1 MLTAAGAGLT
11 GSLAVATGCD
21 WWDRPPPPPPPD
33 PLEPLL
39 SATRALRARYR
50 HTIAVHPDV
59 AERLQPLL
67 QTHDAHVTA
76 LRDMIGRPELAT
88 PTPTT
93 SATPSPPAVPAGS
106 DEAVAA
112 LREAEERARDD
123 ARHACL
129 QASAERAGLLG
140 SICAARATHVEVLA

>member
-1 MLTAAGAGLT
+1 MLAAAGAGLT
-11 GSLAVATGCD
+11 GGLAVTTGCD
-21 WWDRPPPPPPPD
+21 WWNRPAPPPPPD
-33 PLEPLL
+33 PLEPLV
-39 SATRALRARYR
+39 SATRALAARYR
-50 HTIAVHPDV
+50 RTIAVHPDV
-59 AERLQPLL
+59 AERLHPLL

-76 LRDMIGRPELAT
+76 LLDLIGRPEPAT

-93 SATPSPPAVPAGS
+93 SATPTPPAVPAAA

-112 LREAEERARDD
+112 LREAEEHARDE

-129 QASAERAGLLG
+129 QAPADRAGLLG